1 MRFRNGW
8 TLPKKLWTLQKNLA
22 KEALET
28 TSAKFVPLLERIL
41 PDDMA
46 SGNAALAR
54 ETGGRALRACGVAFG
69 EGVAR
74 VLLLR
79 SLLAYT
85 RAARSAWQP

>member
-22 KEALET
+22 KEALEIPNSFLCS
-28 TSAKFVPLLERIL
+28 SASC

-69 EGVAR
+69 GGVAR